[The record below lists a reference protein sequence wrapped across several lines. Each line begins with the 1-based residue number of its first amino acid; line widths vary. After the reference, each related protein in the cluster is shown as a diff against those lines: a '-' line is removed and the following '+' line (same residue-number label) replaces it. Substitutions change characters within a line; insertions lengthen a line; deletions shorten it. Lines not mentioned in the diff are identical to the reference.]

1 MVITFPSDT
10 EDTIDEIR
18 NAIGRNVNFVTVSA
32 IACVASG
39 CFLDPI
45 TNTGTNSFCTSCSGL
60 YWIPRESIYTV
71 KAHITFGD
79 ADITNW
85 SVGGQHF
92 DGDCRV
98 QVKLTDAIT
107 AVLALDV
114 ERVEVDDKNFE
125 IKSKIY
131 RGVPDLNR
139 ILIDLIEKN

>member
-18 NAIGRNVNFVTVSA
+18 DAIGRNVNFITVSGV
-32 IACVASG
+32 ACVASG
-39 CFLDPI
+39 CYLDPV
-45 TNTGTNSFCTSCSGL
+45 TNTSTNPFCVVCSGL
-60 YWIPRESIYTV
+60 HWIPVESTYTV
-71 KAHITFGD
+71 KAHVTFGD

-107 AVLALDV
+107 AVLDLDI
-114 ERVEVDDKNFE
+114 ERVVVDEKNFE

-131 RGVPDLNR
+131 RGVPELNR